1 MLRKA
6 RKTERKSVAET
17 LDSSTSVSNSEKST
31 LVSAADADSSQN
43 AQPENMNASVSFQEK
58 IALLA
63 YSYWEERGR
72 QEGSP
77 EEDWFRAEKKILSQI
92 SSRDEA

>member
-6 RKTERKSVAET
+6 RKTERKYVAET
-17 LDSSTSVSNSEKST
+17 PDSSTSVSNSEKST
-31 LVSAADADSSQN
+31 LVSAADADASQN
-43 AQPENMNASVSFQEK
+43 AQPENMTASVSLQEK
-58 IALLA
+58 VALLA

-77 EEDWFRAEKKILSQI
+77 EEDWFRAENEILSQI